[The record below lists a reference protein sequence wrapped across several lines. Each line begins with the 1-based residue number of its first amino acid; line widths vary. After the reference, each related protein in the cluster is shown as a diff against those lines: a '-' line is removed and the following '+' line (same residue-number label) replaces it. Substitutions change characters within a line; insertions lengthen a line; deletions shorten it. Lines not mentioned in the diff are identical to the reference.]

1 MSDKKGRIIN
11 KNSLVNNSSFVKE
24 QYEGLLVCSD
34 EQGFY
39 NIGVQLNENDVLIVD
54 QAKETNVRER
64 IQNWAAQVE
73 DIQKK
78 YGSSGESLENYQG
91 LS

>member
-1 MSDKKGRIIN
+1 MSDKKGRII
-11 KNSLVNNSSFVKE
+11 KKESLLNNSGYAKE
-24 QYEGLLVCSD
+24 QYEGLLVSSD

-39 NIGVQLNENDVLIVD
+39 TIGIQLNENDVLIVD

-73 DIQKK
+73 DIQRK
-78 YGSSGESLENYQG
+78 YGRSEPLENYQ
-91 LS
+91 LT

>member
-11 KNSLVNNSSFVKE
+11 KEFLVNNSAYVKE
-24 QYEGLLVCSD
+24 QYEGLLVCVD

-39 NIGVQLNENDVLIVD
+39 NIGIQLNDNDVLIVD

-64 IQNWAAQVE
+64 IQNWAAQVQ
-73 DIQKK
+73 DIQGK
-78 YGSSGESLENYQG
+78 YSSGYESSGSLQD
-91 LS
+91 

>member
-11 KNSLVNNSSFVKE
+11 KESLVNNSSFVKE

-39 NIGVQLNENDVLIVD
+39 NIGIQLNDNDVLIVD

-64 IQNWAAQVE
+64 IQNWAAQVQ
-73 DIQKK
+73 DIQSK
-78 YGSSGESLENYQG
+78 YSSGYEPSGSLQD
-91 LS
+91 

>member
-1 MSDKKGRIIN
+1 MSNIKGRIIN
-11 KNSLVNNSSFVKE
+11 KESLVNNSAYVKE

-39 NIGVQLNENDVLIVD
+39 NIGIQLNENDVLIVD
-54 QAKETNVRER
+54 QVKETSVRER

-73 DIQKK
+73 DIQRK
-78 YGSSGESLENYQG
+78 YGSSGESLENYER
-91 LS
+91 LT

>member
-1 MSDKKGRIIN
+1 MSDKKGRII
-11 KNSLVNNSSFVKE
+11 KKESLLNNSGFAKE
-24 QYEGLLVCSD
+24 QYEGLLVSSD

-39 NIGVQLNENDVLIVD
+39 TIGIQLNENDVLIVD

-73 DIQKK
+73 DIQRK
-78 YGSSGESLENYQG
+78 YGRSEPLENYQ
-91 LS
+91 LT

>member
-11 KNSLVNNSSFVKE
+11 KDSLVNNSAFVKE

-39 NIGVQLNENDVLIVD
+39 NIGIQLNDNDVLIVD

-64 IQNWAAQVE
+64 IQNWAAQVQ
-73 DIQKK
+73 DIQSK
-78 YGSSGESLENYQG
+78 YSSGYEPSGILQD
-91 LS
+91 